1 MVLEDFVPF
10 DVLQSQLFILKILSA
25 CMTNHWKYYRGA
37 QREIETLS
45 KAAQMIPSTNNSI
58 NDPVS
63 ISSPT
68 TQNIPQP
75 VKIDQKQQ
83 KLPRSWDDPPPLE
96 DPLAKYILSVLSRF
110 LHQFVTHEDN
120 NPNIPNGPSSSQPQR
135 EQPNN
140 PNVQFSAAT
149 HDIISEIYKN
159 AGRVIFYISAS
170 NWHVVFSRIK
180 NRIGYLTSTNDDWP
194 ETAELKLLEVSD
206 LNSKRLSMVLQELC
220 GSFLHL
226 KKSAQTVMANVL
238 RKAIWNWIEVF
249 PAEFVHLCQSQKR
262 LDGGPEILFDICH
275 SLADN
280 NRRKATFWPL
290 QTMLLILCPDI
301 LLNASMIE
309 RPSLTSKKATFLEA
323 LRNSLKKPR
332 LADVAAVC
340 YVDICKASTYIAKNE
355 ASALRSLVPEIE
367 KDLQLKLF
375 DPGRPFTSDQQ
386 IDQKLMTECLT
397 ALFRLNKETLENLI
411 PVCLAETAPTTFKL
425 VLVKSCYAIA
435 SEENRFPWNP
445 HLSSVYSILAV
456 PLRKLFH
463 QYIASRDRNNDPR
476 RRRLPR
482 DRADELNEK
491 MEIILNILKL
501 YKSDPMLAL
510 VYSDPNENPEEIRL
524 VIHGM
529 TLCVNDYNSAI
540 RTTAAETLLELH
552 NMELIEQWGPK
563 DRKMRNFWTISSQ
576 VMLVISRQILDFK
589 ERDEGTKYLL
599 ELLLQLFNRRNE
611 FLKAHKDET
620 NVGINAPERLGCNVA
635 LEIALLVLL
644 CSADTD
650 ICQMAVNCFR
660 HLCIEAQLTTELMS
674 DEVDVQSA
682 PPSELPIVENMDQ
695 KRIRRLLRL
704 MKVPTTGNLAAW
716 EEAYK
721 RWKSLTGLIA
731 RPIEDPPPVERER
744 GLIPWGGSVRNIG
757 INANAISESQMTEW
771 HNYTG
776 FLAALGGC
784 CVFDKQINGSTTSQ
798 ESNHVMV
805 EKYVHD
811 MVDLLVCDSV
821 YVRESVKEILGSE
834 LSPRL
839 YVILFKHVESIVS
852 QFFDGEGDVYTT
864 DKNTLAVEQAISV
877 LKLILDRIQDA
888 SENLYALDLGG
899 LVLSFARYLNRLGAG
914 HVALRIKKRMCQLA
928 DTLMLKKDYITL
940 RQEIVLRNRLLE
952 IFIEWTSDY
961 SMRTDGQGNTENPSN
976 KSERLH
982 RDLDQACLKTIV
994 SLLAQLPL
1002 QPSETVHEAEISGAI
1017 DSGTHSARN
1026 NQDLQML
1033 LTRSREYVKDLGPL
1047 KDYTILA
1054 LSNLLSA
1061 NVDSGL
1067 KFSLSMGYHEDTK
1080 TRTAFMQVLTNIL
1093 NQGTEFEGLAENA
1106 MNDRYDRLLMT
1117 ESDLNIALSLC
1128 EVCPVSDI
1136 DDVSRVLLSVFDS
1149 RNKTMPLLK
1158 GVIEKEV
1165 LSTEYE
1171 SDLFRRNCMATRMLA
1186 AFAKIHGAEYLRYTL
1201 QPLIDDLL
1209 SKPSDFSCELNSDN
1223 IPPGE
1228 DINKNLIN
1236 LKTTAQA
1243 FLDGI
1248 CDSGSNMPRTF
1259 RQVCHYIGSSVEGK
1273 YPRAKCTTVGAF
1285 VFLRF
1290 FNPAIVSPD
1299 SENLCKPIENLKIRR
1314 TLLLITK
1321 VIQNLANNVLF
1332 GAKEPF
1338 MIVLNEFLNDNIVK
1352 VTAFLEEISK
1362 LPNVPSFADTRTGD
1376 QGNIRKLDDTDRKAL
1391 HKYLFENQEK
1401 MARDLQTRRVKSIN
1415 PANSANTILDQA
1427 QASKKAWDKISTI
1440 LAHLGPP
1447 AENQK
1452 KDFKSHSNHHFET
1465 NHQLFT
1471 EFMHRNANRS
1481 VDSIISKS
1489 LFYDGALSKERRKV
1503 FYLILRRFE
1512 AESTDMD
1519 LLMYH
1524 ILQVIEP
1531 YISKSYELLVD
1542 VTQFGQANEVQY
1554 QWVQAFLQILPYN
1567 AIENLAAFRISKKTY
1582 FFSTLEELHQYIAP
1596 QDVRLPNRTMQ
1607 LDTDLP
1613 QVFSPVIRISHYR
1626 MQVPV
1631 TMKISNETIQVITQ
1645 RRQEI
1650 FNGLSCYLNDVYH
1663 ISEIEDVVLSTHRH
1677 DDEFII
1683 KQDLGKPTLAFTS
1696 PKKEAII
1703 QAIRSSKARYQI
1715 AKPTNITE
1723 RVIRPNDVPGTL
1735 LNMALL
1741 NIGSD
1746 DANLRLAAYNLLV
1759 ALSLIFNFDV
1769 GGQLLAAKGLCI
1781 PANNTSF
1788 VVNLSERLAQ
1798 SEPHLTQDFLS
1809 EFFVG
1814 FNKSN
1819 TPLKHLCL
1827 QYMAPWLS
1835 NLAYFSRN
1843 GADNQNQ
1850 CDKTRE
1856 IIKNL
1861 IELTAKENEM
1871 YSAIQS
1877 KIWQPLGKVD
1887 EITNII
1893 IDEFVQ
1899 YAVHHGISSV
1909 QSETVANTIV
1919 TLSSINIRG
1928 KIIAKLRQFIARTS
1942 LKSTRTLTENPLW
1955 PEIAVLVRFN
1965 LMLSFNN
1972 RNVHMFLPEL
1982 FYIISILVATGP
1994 PLIRASIHGL
2004 IVNLVQS
2011 LCTSMPL
2018 NEANVKKLNLL
2029 LTELSEPNFRYFFGL
2044 NNVSGNAFVISQE
2057 SANDIPD
2064 TMPLAS
2070 LEKIVQA
2077 LLEVMI
2083 YGAGSVDMSNMWRSR
2098 WMGLVTSTAFQT
2110 NPAIQ
2115 PRAFVTLG
2123 CLAREE
2129 VDDDLL
2135 YQILVSLTGA
2145 LAKFTENDCS
2155 LIISIIMCL
2164 TNIVEN
2170 LTPDCRYLIRMFW
2183 LAMSLVQ
2190 IGHIPIFPSAINLL
2204 HEVLKTLDNHHCFE
2218 TENIATVLL
2227 KAREPLE
2234 SIAIKMDKESGIN
2247 YNHFSFAIAATL
2259 LKGLKNPV
2267 TKAGTQSVLTCFL
2280 DIASKGVLGEQTN
2293 NIIDS
2298 SMLGYLAALLPVSAK
2313 NADMRELLWL
2323 CGIFDTEVENSEL
2336 GTTYYK
2342 IFEKLDIPDNQT
2354 GLLLISLMVAMLQ
2367 TAENEPERLFLYG
2380 FLSEAAVALPEVFA
2394 LVYDSLLPK
2403 MSQII
2408 NSSETIPILDS
2419 VQSILYTVVSSEG
2432 QYGSR
2437 QNSITSA
2444 NGRINQMP
2452 SYLEEIGFTNLMECG
2467 SFLTVTK
2474 EKMKINATYAI
2485 LGNVNILGTQKLN
2498 FGAIFKK
2505 YSRIADFVNVRL

>member
-1 MVLEDFVPF
+1 
-10 DVLQSQLFILKILSA
+10 
-25 CMTNHWKYYRGA
+25 
-37 QREIETLS
+37 
-45 KAAQMIPSTNNSI
+45 MIPSTNNSI
-58 NDPVS
+58 NDPDC
-63 ISSPT
+63 ISSTT

-120 NPNIPNGPSSSQPQR
+120 NPNIPNGTSSGQPQR
-135 EQPNN
+135 ELTSPNN

-262 LDGGPEILFDICH
+262 LDGGPEILFDICYN
-275 SLADN
+275 LADN

-309 RPSLTSKKATFLEA
+309 RPPSMSKKAAFLEA

-332 LADVAAVC
+332 LADIAAVC

-367 KDLQLKLF
+367 KDLQMKLF
-375 DPGRPFTSDQQ
+375 DPTRPFTSEQ

-397 ALFRLNKETLENLI
+397 ALFRLNKDTLENLI

-463 QYIASRDRNNDPR
+463 QYIASRDRISDPR
-476 RRRLPR
+476 KKKLPKEK
-482 DRADELNEK
+482 ADELNEK

-510 VYSDPNENPEEIRL
+510 YSDPNENPEEIRL

-552 NMELIEQWGPK
+552 NMDLIEQWGPK
-563 DRKMRNFWTISSQ
+563 DRKMRSFWTISSQ

-599 ELLLQLFNRRNE
+599 ELLLQLFNRRND

-660 HLCIEAQLTTELMS
+660 HLCIEAQLTTELAA
-674 DEVDVQSA
+674 DEVEVQTA
-682 PPSELPIVENMDQ
+682 PPSELPIIENMDVYLELSSSSYVVPGRMAQQ

-731 RPIEDPPPVERER
+731 RPIEDPPIVEPGR

-784 CVFDKQINGSTTSQ
+784 CVFDKPVNGSTNGPQ
-798 ESNHVMV
+798 ESNYVMV

-839 YVILFKHVESIVS
+839 YVILFKRIESIVS
-852 QFFDGEGDVYTT
+852 VFFDGDGDVYTT

-888 SENLYALDLGG
+888 SENLYAVDLGG

-961 SMRTDGQGNTENPSN
+961 SMKTDGQGNSENPSN

-1002 QPSETVHEAEISGAI
+1002 QPSETVHEAEISGVKSRLFFKYFSFFIKLLNRCRILEAC
-1017 DSGTHSARN
+1017 GTHSARN
-1026 NQDLQML
+1026 NQDLQM
-1033 LTRSREYVKDLGPL
+1033 EYVKDLGPL

-1106 MNDRYDRLLMT
+1106 MNDRYDRLVELMT

-1136 DDVSRVLLSVFDS
+1136 DDVSRVLLAVFDS

-1165 LSTEYE
+1165 LNTEYE

-1223 IPPGE
+1223 LLPGE

-1248 CDSGSNMPRTF
+1248 CDSGPNMPRTF

-1299 SENLCKPIENLKIRR
+1299 SENLCKPVENVKIRR

-1338 MIVLNEFLNDNIVK
+1338 MIVLNEFLNHNIVK

-1362 LPNVPSFADTRTGD
+1362 LPNVPPFADTRTND

-1415 PANSANTILDQA
+1415 PTNSANTILDQA
-1427 QASKKAWDKISTI
+1427 QASKKAWDKISTL

-1452 KDFKSHSNHHFET
+1452 KESKSHSNNHFET

-1489 LFYDGALSKERRKV
+1489 VFYDGALSKVRRQV

-1512 AESTDMD
+1512 SESTDMD

-1531 YISKSYELLVD
+1531 YISKPYELLVD
-1542 VTQFGQANEVQY
+1542 VTQFGQANEVQP
-1554 QWVQAFLQILPYN
+1554 QWVQQFLQILPFN
-1567 AIENLAAFRISKKTY
+1567 AIENLAALYFYNPNIVSFFYQLLSLISIRISKKTY
-1582 FFSTLEELHQYIAP
+1582 FFCTLEELHQYIAP

-1613 QVFSPVIRISHYR
+1613 QIFNPVIRISHYR

-1631 TMKISNETIQVITQ
+1631 TMKISNETIQIITQ
-1645 RRQEI
+1645 RKQEI

-1663 ISEIEDVVLSTHRH
+1663 ISEIEDVVLSSHRH

-1696 PKKEAII
+1696 QKKEAII

-1781 PANNTSF
+1781 PANNTNF
-1788 VVNLSERLAQ
+1788 VVALSERLAQ

-1850 CDKTRE
+1850 SEKTKE

-1899 YAVHHGISSV
+1899 YAVHHGISSA

-1928 KIIAKLRQFIARTS
+1928 KIIAKLRQCIARTS
-1942 LKSTRTLTENPLW
+1942 LKSTRTLTENPVW

-2057 SANDIPD
+2057 SANDMPD

-2083 YGAGSVDMSNMWRSR
+2083 YGAGSVDMSNMWRAR

-2135 YQILVSLTGA
+2135 YQILVSLTSA
-2145 LAKFTENDCS
+2145 LSKFTENDCS

-2170 LTPDCRYLIRMFW
+2170 LPPDSRYLSRMFW
-2183 LAMSLVQ
+2183 LAMALVQ

-2204 HEVLKTLDNHHCFE
+2204 HEVLKTLDNHNCFA

-2234 SIAIKMDKESGIN
+2234 SVAIKMDKECGIN
-2247 YNHFSFAIAATL
+2247 YNHFSFAVAATL

-2267 TKAGTQSVLTCFL
+2267 TKAGTQLVLTCFL

-2293 NIIDS
+2293 NTIDS

-2437 QNSITSA
+2437 QNAITTA

-2474 EKMKINATYAI
+2474 KKKKKPKTKKNEKKQKKKT
-2485 LGNVNILGTQKLN
+2485 NVYYK
-2498 FGAIFKK
+2498 
-2505 YSRIADFVNVRL
+2505 